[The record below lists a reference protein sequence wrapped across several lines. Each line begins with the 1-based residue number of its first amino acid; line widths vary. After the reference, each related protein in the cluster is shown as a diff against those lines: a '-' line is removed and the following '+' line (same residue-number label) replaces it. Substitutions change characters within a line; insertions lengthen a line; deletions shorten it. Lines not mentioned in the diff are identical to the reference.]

1 MGKKKSKGE
10 LLYEQASYNEF
21 QKQVS
26 YDNSESIRALHR
38 QGADLEWMD
47 RKGRTPLIMACR
59 FHELYYVAKTLIELG
74 ANVNAYCPANPL
86 VLNDDGQTP
95 LENHICLFSGWMRE
109 FYGPAY
115 LDSQNQ
121 FPSKRV
127 WVVVVPTRS
136 RNPAQPLKLEVV
148 VYDCS
153 LPTAKPRTVMPLW
166 KANLE
171 EPITDQSDISVMI
184 IVNESTI
191 LSRWRQR
198 LKRRNEVYTQT
209 HLRLAPSTK
218 GDEQQLKWFCDAC
231 KGIPQ
236 PRRVFL
242 QTAPSAH
249 HAMSE
254 TPNAIHH
261 SVGEESSSTAPPPPP
276 PSSGKASTSVLNSQ
290 ESVILHEHSPS
301 APPLTDDHIETLE
314 DGPVHYP
321 TIDSTP
327 VDVPSSSPLPAS
339 AEGEKKED
347 GSSGQCS
354 ICLDA
359 PSDVVCVP
367 CGHLAG
373 CMSCLI
379 EIKSNN
385 GRCPVCRAKIDQIIK
400 LYRV

>member
-1 MGKKKSKGE
+1 MHKKFVSFAHGYKSSLK
-10 LLYEQASYNEF
+10 LMIF
-21 QKQVS
+21 
-26 YDNSESIRALHR
+26 R
-38 QGADLEWMD
+38 
-47 RKGRTPLIMACR
+47 
-59 FHELYYVAKTLIELG
+59 
-74 ANVNAYCPANPL
+74 
-86 VLNDDGQTP
+86 
-95 LENHICLFSGWMRE
+95 
-109 FYGPAY
+109 
-115 LDSQNQ
+115 
-121 FPSKRV
+121 

-198 LKRRNEVYTQT
+198 LKRRNEVYTRKSVHCLVASNHPLFISETFYLRDVNRSLYFICSCVKIFVKFFLSFITET